1 MIGVILAGGEG
12 TRLYP
17 LSKNT
22 PKALIEI
29 GAKPLIEHQI
39 LLLEKHGIEEI
50 FVLAGYLGDKIK
62 DYLQNKKKWNVK
74 IHCYREKT
82 PLGTAGALKTL
93 AGKVKE
99 DFLVISGD
107 VMLNLNIRRFINWHQ
122 GKKTKIA
129 SIVVHPTDHPLDSDL
144 VEVDDTER
152 IINFLIRP
160 HPEGKILPDLSI
172 ASVFI
177 FSPEIFQ
184 YIPKKKKSD
193 IEKDVLPLILKSKD
207 KIYGYNSPEYFKD
220 IGTPERLRKVQE
232 DYILGKIT

>member
-1 MIGVILAGGEG
+1 MKAVILAGGKG
-12 TRLYP
+12 IRLYP
-17 LSKNT
+17 ISKNT

-29 GAKPLIEHQI
+29 GGKPVIEHQI
-39 LLLEKHGIEEI
+39 LLLREHGIREI
-50 FVLAGYLGDKIK
+50 FVLSGYLGDKIK

-93 AGKVKE
+93 DNKIKE
-99 DFLVISGD
+99 DFLVLSGD
-107 VMLNLNIRRFINWHQ
+107 VMMNFDLKRFINYHRQ
-122 GKKTKIA
+122 KKGIA
-129 SIVVHPTDHPLDSDL
+129 SIIVHPTDHPFDSDL

-152 IINFLIRP
+152 ITNFLIRP

-193 IEKDVLPLILKSKD
+193 IEKDILPLILKSKVE
-207 KIYGYNSPEYFKD
+207 IYGYNTSDYIKD